1 MEKIKAL
8 SSTYFVTSS
17 AQTIN
22 DFMSIVTQSVKKDI
36 NALASLPTGQAL
48 SQGNDIEAGC
58 AVALVK
64 GHSYKL
70 GEDIHSLFIG
80 TKNDFNHFFQSTTDT
95 VQTHVTDMT
104 EFTEMAIEHLSDSSH
119 GKEAEIL
126 DLDTVKVKKEPKDK
140 VGSVPKMFAKAA
152 GVDVSDVLRPAS
164 AAALSDGDIV
174 FLSYQDKYCS
184 FGIVQNGMYYMYGG
198 DPLINKVPLNVLG
211 LLSIERVVDSRLSD
225 DLANIPLKTD
235 CCQMHK
241 TMDGN
246 ECLFEFMLTEIIDAN
261 ADNDDGATGAL
272 LDAFADGTFN
282 GIIENHKQLKE
293 AANASKH

>member
-17 AQTIN
+17 TQTIN
-22 DFMSIVTQSVKKDI
+22 DFINIVTQLVKKDI
-36 NALASLPTGQAL
+36 SVLASLPTGQAL
-48 SQGNDIEAGC
+48 SQGNDIEANC
-58 AVALVK
+58 AIVLVK
-64 GHSYKL
+64 GHSYTL

-80 TKNDFNHFFQSTTDT
+80 TKDDFNHFFQSTTDT
-95 VQTHVTDMT
+95 VEKQSTDLA

-126 DLDTVKVKKEPKDK
+126 DLDTFKVKKEPKDK
-140 VGSVPKMFAKAA
+140 VGSIPKMFAKAT

-164 AAALSDGDIV
+164 AAALSDGDTV
-174 FLSYQDKYCS
+174 FLSYQGKYCS
-184 FGIVQNGMYYMYGG
+184 FGIVQNDMYYKYGG

-211 LLSIERVVDSRLSD
+211 LLSVERVVDSRLSD
-225 DLANIPLKTD
+225 ELANIPLKTD
-235 CCQMHK
+235 CCEMQR

-246 ECLFEFMLTEIIDAN
+246 ECLFEFLLAEIIEAN
-261 ADNDDGATGAL
+261 ADNNDGATGAL

-282 GIIENHKQLKE
+282 GIIKNHKQLKE